1 MGTTVAT
8 NALLERRGE
17 PTVLVITAG
26 FADAIRI
33 GTQQR
38 PDIFALA
45 IELPEMLYV
54 RAIEAHERV
63 GSSGEVLVPLDKERL
78 RRDLADARE
87 AGLTSVAIV
96 FLHGYRYP
104 RHELEA
110 AALAASLGFAQV
122 SVSHRVS
129 PLPKLVTRGDTT
141 LVDAYLSPVLA
152 RYVASVRTGLER
164 DLRQVPL
171 KFMQSHGGLAD
182 ADAFH
187 GKDSLLSGPAGGVIG
202 MVSVAQRRGIR
213 QDHRVRHGRHVDRC
227 RAVRRRA
234 RAHQRDCARRRAGER
249 ADASDPHGS
258 GRRRLH
264 SEIRERPPAGWPAIR
279 RSAAR
284 PRLLSRAADP

>member
-1 MGTTVAT
+1 MRSPSKAGRTRLERAWSFWIDRGGTFTDVVARDPDGAIHSLKLLSESPEQYADAAVEGVRRLLQSAPPDRRAVRDIRMGTTVAT

-54 RAIEAHERV
+54 RTIEAHERV
-63 GSSGEVLVPLDKERL
+63 GSGGEVLVPLDRERL

-87 AGLTSVAIV
+87 SGLTSVAIV

-104 RHELEA
+104 RHELDA
-110 AALAASLGFAQV
+110 AALAASLGFTQV

-152 RYVASVRTGLER
+152 RYVASVRT
-164 DLRQVPL
+164 
-171 KFMQSHGGLAD
+171 
-182 ADAFH
+182 
-187 GKDSLLSGPAGGVIG
+187 
-202 MVSVAQRRGIR
+202 
-213 QDHRVRHGRHVDRC
+213 
-227 RAVRRRA
+227 
-234 RAHQRDCARRRAGER
+234 
-249 ADASDPHGS
+249 
-258 GRRRLH
+258 
-264 SEIRERPPAGWPAIR
+264 
-279 RSAAR
+279 R
-284 PRLLSRAADP
+284 PRA